1 MRLIGSRP
9 TDQYVLT
16 DAVAFSAAPPVGLD
30 MALRQALAGR
40 ADLRAARALFRAA
53 ERRLAAARGERL
65 PSLEVNADFGAIGE
79 SPSDA
84 RSTFSVVGTVR
95 VPLWHGGRTEGQIV
109 QAGAVVAQR
118 RAELTDVISQVEEEV
133 RAAYLDLEAALSL
146 VDVSQRS
153 VGVAREVLDL
163 TRQRYDAG
171 VTSNI
176 EVVQAQES
184 VAMAELDYIN
194 SVFAHSVGKLN
205 LARAIGQAV
214 DRWPELFALP

>member
-1 MRLIGSRP
+1 M
-9 TDQYVLT
+9 
-16 DAVAFSAAPPVGLD
+16 AAKI
-30 MALRQALAGR
+30 A
-40 ADLRAARALFRAA
+40 
-53 ERRLAAARGERL
+53 
-65 PSLEVNADFGAIGE
+65 
-79 SPSDA
+79 SDA
-84 RSTFSVVGTVR
+84 PVAVGSNCSRARNRRQDSDT
-95 VPLWHGGRTEGQIV
+95 PP
-109 QAGAVVAQR
+109 ASAVVAQR

-184 VAMAELDYIN
+184 VATAELDYIN